1 MSATNTLPDNATL
14 LTRVVVGS
22 RLHGLNKA
30 NSDYDYRGVF
40 LHPLQDVLSPWKQ
53 LKNTHWIEG
62 DNDNTAFE
70 LADFVKRCT
79 KGDPNS
85 LEVLWSDIIEHDTLA
100 FSLLRKARVKLLDSK
115 AIYEAHKNYS
125 HSQYKKMNLFEPD
138 ARTPKFAVAY
148 IRSLVQGIQLLERGT
163 FEPSI
168 ERYNPK
174 LAKELMAIK
183 YDYSNY
189 SLMTLTSIFEA
200 YMQKLNEAY
209 AANHKRFTPDIA
221 WLEDYLVEIQA
232 NNFGIGKEDNNGTR

>member
-1 MSATNTLPDNATL
+1 MSASNKLPNNATL

-22 RLHGLNKA
+22 RLHGLNNSA
-30 NSDYDYRGVF
+30 SDYDYRGVF
-40 LHPLQDVLSPWKQ
+40 LHPLSDVISPFKQ

-70 LADFVKRCT
+70 LADFIKRCV

-85 LEVLWSDIIEHDTLA
+85 LEVLFSDMVIEDTPA
-100 FSLLRKARVKLLDSK
+100 FELLRKNRTRLLDSK

-148 IRSLVQGIQLLERGT
+148 IRSLVQGIQLLNTGR
-163 FEPSI
+163 FEPRI
-168 ERYNPK
+168 ENYNAK
-174 LAKELMAIK
+174 LAKELFTIK
-183 YDYSNY
+183 YDYANY

-200 YMQKLNEAY
+200 YMQLLNEAY
-209 AANHKRFTPDIA
+209 AKNHNRFKPDIA

-232 NNFGIGKEDNNGTR
+232 NKWGIGKEDN

>member
-1 MSATNTLPDNATL
+1 MSASNELPNNATL

-30 NSDYDYRGVF
+30 DSDYDYRGVF
-40 LHPLQDVLSPWKQ
+40 LHPLQDVLSPFTQ

-70 LADFVKRCT
+70 LADFIKRCV

-85 LEVLWSDIIEHDTLA
+85 LEVLFSDMVEHDTTA
-100 FSLLRKARVKLLDSK
+100 FNVLRKYRTLLLDSK

-148 IRSLVQGIQLLERGT
+148 IRSLIQGIQLLERGT
-163 FEPSI
+163 FEPRI

-174 LAKELMAIK
+174 LAKELLAIK
-183 YDYSNY
+183 YDYENY
-189 SLMTLTSIFEA
+189 SLLTLTSIFEA

-209 AANHKRFTPDIA
+209 AKNHDRFKPDIP
-221 WLEDYLVEIQA
+221 WLEDYIVMVQA
-232 NNFGIGKEDNNGTR
+232 DKWGIGKEAN

>member
-1 MSATNTLPDNATL
+1 MTKLNENKVTILAK
-14 LTRVVVGS
+14 VVVGS
-22 RLHGLNKA
+22 RLHGLHTEA
-30 NSDYDYRGVF
+30 SDWDYRGI
-40 LHPLQDVLSPWKQ
+40 HISPLKSVLSPFKQ

-70 LADFVKRCT
+70 LADFIKRCV

-85 LEVLWSDIIEHDTLA
+85 LEVLWSDIVLDDTLA
-100 FSLLRKARVKLLDSK
+100 FNLLRKHRTLLLDSK

-168 ERYNPK
+168 EKYNPK

-183 YDYSNY
+183 YDYNNY

-209 AANHKRFTPDIA
+209 AKNHNRFTPDIP

-232 NNFGIGKEDNNGTR
+232 NKWGIGKEDN